1 MSKKLLTVL
10 ASLLAA
16 TAFAVMPVAA
26 QAEPHVYKNGSIQ
39 KEAKPLPTIAWGI
52 LHLKNTTL
60 GEVTCKNLFAGN
72 VENPTGGGAA
82 VGTLFAFDPYECESA
97 SCKALG
103 GTKIEVKSENLPY
116 VGVVTEPSAGVFRMK
131 TGVSKVKGAAGNVQF
146 LVNCEKVTKPIF
158 FGEQAPLIQNN
169 GFAIGSGPGEEEL
182 LPDAGTGALE
192 SEIGEGKTEGKVKV
206 EGYNA
211 EELIEVK
218 NP

>member
-1 MSKKLLTVL
+1 MKKKLLIGF
-10 ASLLAA
+10 APLLVTA
-16 TAFAVMPVAA
+16 AFAVMPVAA
-26 QAEPHVYKNGSIQ
+26 QAVPHVYKNGTIQ
-39 KEAKPLPTIAWGI
+39 KEAKPLPTIAWGT

-82 VGTLFAFDPYECESA
+82 VGTLFAFSPYECESA

-103 GTKIEVKSENLPY
+103 GTKIEVTSENLPFAQEII
-116 VGVVTEPSAGVFRMK
+116 EPSAGVFRLK

-146 LVNCEKVTKPIF
+146 KVNCEKVTKPIF

-169 GFAIGSGPGEEEL
+169 GFAIGSGPGEQEF

-206 EGYNA
+206 EGFNA